1 MGIVAESKRIKEIH
15 PDYLILYKSGNFYKA
30 FGKDAYILSALFDD
44 IIKMNHI
51 TEELKMLIDKPYV
64 KEMIRKIKDIL
75 EEGRVKLMYF
85 FS

>member
-1 MGIVAESKRIKEIH
+1 
-15 PDYLILYKSGNFYKA
+15 
-30 FGKDAYILSALFDD
+30 
-44 IIKMNHI
+44 MNHI

-75 EEGRVKLMYF
+75 EEGKVKLIYF